1 MWETAGREGKL
12 MLDKLFEYLCM
23 VIFTLIIF
31 FIILLPAIA
40 CASGHLIIGALIL
53 SFVSVPISVYI
64 VEQILR
70 W

>member
-1 MWETAGREGKL
+1 

-23 VIFTLIIF
+23 AISTLIIF

-40 CASGHLIIGALIL
+40 CASGHLLIGAFIFA
-53 SFVSVPISVYI
+53 FVTVPVGVYI
-64 VEQILR
+64 AEQILG